1 MLSDRDRPSEGKE
14 GNKRVKGRCSR
25 DTVSKQMLFEDPQ
38 EETSRRENNLGKGL
52 MMRPWFLCW
61 MRQACDRLA
70 GQEARWAG
78 LPKSW
83 FGSIPSRGNLWVVC
97 VFKSSLRPLFKG
109 WNWERESERKQEN

>member
-1 MLSDRDRPSEGKE
+1 MLSDSDRPSEGKE
-14 GNKRVKGRCSR
+14 GNKRVKGRCSQ

-52 MMRPWFLCW
+52 TMRPWILCW

-83 FGSIPSRGNLWVVC
+83 FGFYSKLWKLVSGLC
-97 VFKSSLRPLFKG
+97 FQKLT
-109 WNWERESERKQEN
+109 QTTI